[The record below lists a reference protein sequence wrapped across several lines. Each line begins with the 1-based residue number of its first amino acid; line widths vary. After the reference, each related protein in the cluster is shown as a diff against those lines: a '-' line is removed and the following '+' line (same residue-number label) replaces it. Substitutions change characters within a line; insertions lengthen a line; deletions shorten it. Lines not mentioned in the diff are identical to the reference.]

1 VRYGD
6 DPFSPGL
13 IRPVFSA
20 RRQEEENHKGKM
32 LFIKIAIILSIL
44 TIKELIFSDGAWA
57 WGPAVHTVISCNLL
71 GSFSQILPGIASIIQ
86 SFPYEYIYG
95 SMSADFFIGKGQKRK
110 KGHSHNWET
119 GFRFLSVVD
128 SDKEA
133 AYAYGFLSHLAA
145 DVVAHNYFVP
155 DMVHR
160 ASTWKKIGHI
170 YSEAI
175 ADKSVDPL
183 YLKIAMDV
191 LAMDHH
197 ECDKL
202 LRSASVRNAYGL
214 KTKKRLFTQS
224 VKMSDYL
231 YCLPVIFD
239 KERNSPY
246 NVEDGYMAYMI
257 ELSFKLVRD
266 LLLYPDSSACLAH
279 DPIGTDNLR
288 LARQNGIF
296 SKFFN
301 GNQPSY
307 QFPIAQELLE
317 L

>member
-1 VRYGD
+1 LKG
-6 DPFSPGL
+6 
-13 IRPVFSA
+13 
-20 RRQEEENHKGKM
+20 RRELQVVKM
-32 LFIKIAIILSIL
+32 FLAKIAIILSVII
-44 TIKELIFSDGAWA
+44 IKELMFSDGAWA

-86 SFPYEYIYG
+86 AFPYEYIYG

-119 GFRFLSVVD
+119 GFRFLSEVNNE
-128 SDKEA
+128 KEA

-155 DMVHR
+155 DVVHR
-160 ASTWKKIGHI
+160 AARWKKFGHI
-170 YSEAI
+170 YSEAL

-191 LAMDHH
+191 LAMDHR
-197 ECDKL
+197 ECDRL
-202 LRSASVRNAYGL
+202 LKSASVRNGYGL
-214 KTKKRLFTQS
+214 RTKKKLYAQS
-224 VKMSDYL
+224 VKISDYL

-239 KERNSPY
+239 KEKKSPY
-246 NVEDGYMAYMI
+246 NVEDEYMAHMI
-257 ELSFKLVRD
+257 ELSFKVVKN
-266 LLLYPDSSACLAH
+266 LLSYPDSSACLDH

-288 LARQNGIF
+288 LAAQNGIIYRL
-296 SKFFN
+296 FN
-301 GNQPSY
+301 YGQTATH
-307 QFPIAQELLE
+307 QFPIARELLE